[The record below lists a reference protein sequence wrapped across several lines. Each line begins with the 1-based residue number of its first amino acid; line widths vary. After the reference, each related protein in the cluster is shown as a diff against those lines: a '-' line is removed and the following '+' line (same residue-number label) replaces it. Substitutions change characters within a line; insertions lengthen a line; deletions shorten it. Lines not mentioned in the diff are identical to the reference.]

1 MVCGCSE
8 SGVGAR
14 GDERALDEVKLVDGP
29 GGSGDGVRYV
39 MFGGVVT
46 VDSICQS
53 VSQSVSQ
60 WDLGIKDG
68 QPGQRP
74 CSSASPSWD
83 AREAK
88 PLRLTKRRRFAGLQG
103 IPSRMNTVALFS
115 VLRRR
120 SAMRTMAMDSSVV
133 QFLTSPHCLMY
144 FLYILGLKE
153 NIRIDDPR
161 RREQGQREGKLTMH
175 QNRTHLS

>member
-1 MVCGCSE
+1 MWLLGIRRWGQGRRKGTRRGE
-8 SGVGAR
+8 AR
-14 GDERALDEVKLVDGP
+14 RRTGWFRRRGPIRDVWRRGNCRLD
-29 GGSGDGVRYV
+29 
-39 MFGGVVT
+39 M
-46 VDSICQS
+46 
-53 VSQSVSQ
+53 SVSQ

-153 NIRIDDPR
+153 NVRIDDPR

>member
-1 MVCGCSE
+1 MLLLRIRRWGRGRRKGTRRGE
-8 SGVGAR
+8 AR
-14 GDERALDEVKLVDGP
+14 RRTGWFRRWSPIRDVWRRGNCRLDML
-29 GGSGDGVRYV
+29 
-39 MFGGVVT
+39 
-46 VDSICQS
+46 
-53 VSQSVSQ
+53 VSQ

-68 QPGQRP
+68 QRGQRP

-153 NIRIDDPR
+153 NVRIDDPR